1 MDRRN
6 IEPDAGDPLTP
17 PANELTPEQELWQA
31 FGRVLGFTIAAMVL
45 LVGGGILLIALAA
58 AFFNFIYG
66 H

>member
-6 IEPDAGDPLTP
+6 IEPDARDPLTP
-17 PANELTPEQELWQA
+17 PASDLTAEQELWQE
-31 FGRVLGFTIAAMVL
+31 FGRVVGFTIAAIVL

-66 H
+66 P